1 MKNIAVIGAGTMGNG
16 IAHTFA
22 QSGYK
27 VQLIDVNKTALTH
40 AAQTISKNL
49 DRMIQKEIIT
59 EALKKETLNNITM
72 FTDISEGVEYASLV
86 VEAATENEALKLEI
100 FKTLDVACPDDT
112 ILATNTSSISIT
124 KIAAATTRP
133 GQVIGMHFMNPVP
146 VMPLVEIINGYN
158 TDKAV
163 TDFIVQLAKEIGK
176 TAIRVNDYPGFIA
189 NRILMPMINEAIEAL
204 QSGVSGVLEIDG
216 IMKLGMA
223 HPMGPLELA
232 DFIGL
237 DVCMSILEVMH
248 DGFKNPKYAPNP
260 LLVNMVRAGKLGKKT
275 REGFYNYTDQKKAV
289 VPAARFL

>member
-237 DVCMSILEVMH
+237 EVCMSILEVMH

-275 REGFYNYTDQKKAV
+275 GEGFYNYTDERKAV